1 MSGPYV
7 YEKATGEDF
16 YVVGYYDPSGKFR
29 TESDCDTREE
39 AVRRVSFLN
48 GGRLLDSDL

>member
-7 YEKATGEDF
+7 YEKATGEHF
-16 YVVGYYDPSGKFR
+16 YVVGYYDPFGKFR

-39 AVRRVSFLN
+39 AALRVSFLN
-48 GGRLLDSDL
+48 GGRQPDSDL